1 MSDYIKK
8 IASELTLN
16 EEDLNENE
24 MVLISEKES
33 EVKCGQCGNNL
44 LVRVYY
50 HNDKYYTMFY
60 CKTCNIKMWKH

>member
-8 IASELTLN
+8 ITSELTSKEDVFN
-16 EEDLNENE
+16 EGE

-33 EVKCGQCGNNL
+33 EVKCGKCGNNL
-44 LVRVYY
+44 IVRVYY
-50 HNDKYYTMFY
+50 HNEKYYTMFY